1 MELTKEM
8 SLAFIQMEIE
18 NAKDAPEVMKEMLK
32 VIEES
37 IKDDKITYEE
47 FTNTLA
53 QYFSEIVPEGANTL
67 EERVKYTEMMCQK
80 MIDKYGRKEI

>member
-18 NAKDAPEVMKEMLK
+18 NAKDAPEVMQEMLK

-53 QYFSEIVPEGANTL
+53 Q
-67 EERVKYTEMMCQK
+67 
-80 MIDKYGRKEI
+80 

>member
-18 NAKDAPEVMKEMLK
+18 NAKDAPEVMQEMLK
-32 VIEES
+32 VI
-37 IKDDKITYEE
+37 
-47 FTNTLA
+47 
-53 QYFSEIVPEGANTL
+53 

-80 MIDKYGRKEI
+80 MIDKYGSKEK

>member
-18 NAKDAPEVMKEMLK
+18 NAKDAPEVMQEMLK

-37 IKDDKITYEE
+37 IKDDKITYKE

-67 EERVKYTEMMCQK
+67 EDGVKYTEMICQK
-80 MIDKYGRKEI
+80 MIDKYGSKEK

>member
-18 NAKDAPEVMKEMLK
+18 NAKDAPEVMQEMLK

-53 QYFSEIVPEGANTL
+53 QYFSEIVPEGPNTL

-80 MIDKYGRKEI
+80 MIDKYGSKEK